1 MGTIKEMYD
10 NWCLEELRWASQVN
24 EKVWLAWFNKGM
36 LIFQKMILEY
46 VSWKQSTSVT
56 YADIKMDTDEYP
68 LPEFDAIEH
77 IQDFYSIVQLR
88 VAYHTTKS
96 WNPMYR
102 VCKPI
107 DFSDYNLAPALNT
120 YEKHVLIDETW
131 DYVESNF
138 AKDSEGKYIY
148 EYVNEQ
154 ELDENDKPMYR
165 LVERGWVQRG
175 GPHIWNRV
183 SEMHPR
189 FIFVP
194 TLDKTTNKFSN
205 SIKIFP
211 TPLKDVDRWLTLTFN
226 FVQRPIDYADAFSSS
241 SVDLATLNLPWYFFD
256 AIDDYITFR
265 LYQAENPEMAQWYYQ
280 QFDQTLHDNIY
291 GLNKDKR
298 PIEEDFANT
307 SYFSHY

>member
-1 MGTIKEMYD
+1 
-10 NWCLEELRWASQVN
+10 
-24 EKVWLAWFNKGM
+24 
-36 LIFQKMILEY
+36 
-46 VSWKQSTSVT
+46 
-56 YADIKMDTDEYP
+56 
-68 LPEFDAIEH
+68 
-77 IQDFYSIVQLR
+77 
-88 VAYHTTKS
+88 
-96 WNPMYR
+96 
-102 VCKPI
+102 
-107 DFSDYNLAPALNT
+107 
-120 YEKHVLIDETW
+120 
-131 DYVESNF
+131 
-138 AKDSEGKYIY
+138 
-148 EYVNEQ
+148 
-154 ELDENDKPMYR
+154 
-165 LVERGWVQRG
+165 
-175 GPHIWNRV
+175 
-183 SEMHPR
+183 MHPR